1 MEGPVCRFL
10 DLYKQLFMY
19 LESVHL
25 LNPCNELDLFALH
38 YVYTERIN
46 NHIAEWTDAWNRHP
60 ISSEGNK
67 SPVQL
72 WTMGM
77 IRLIGSGS
85 TIAQELE
92 ADNFEH
98 ISQVRSVI
106 LQMMSI
112 VIFSFYF

>member
-1 MEGPVCRFL
+1 
-10 DLYKQLFMY
+10 MY

-46 NHIAEWTDAWNRHP
+46 NHIGEWMDAWNRHP
-60 ISSEGNK
+60 IS
-67 SPVQL
+67 
-72 WTMGM
+72 
-77 IRLIGSGS
+77 S

-98 ISQVRSVI
+98 ISQVI
-106 LQMMSI
+106 
-112 VIFSFYF
+112 

>member
-1 MEGPVCRFL
+1 MAYHHVSEVIRVEKTLQLHILCFNGINRGSFIGGHSVHNQRIERLWSDLYVGVL

-46 NHIAEWTDAWNRHP
+46 NHIAVWTDAWNRHP

-67 SPVQL
+67 SPV
-72 WTMGM
+72 
-77 IRLIGSGS
+77 
-85 TIAQELE
+85 
-92 ADNFEH
+92 
-98 ISQVRSVI
+98 
-106 LQMMSI
+106 
-112 VIFSFYF
+112 